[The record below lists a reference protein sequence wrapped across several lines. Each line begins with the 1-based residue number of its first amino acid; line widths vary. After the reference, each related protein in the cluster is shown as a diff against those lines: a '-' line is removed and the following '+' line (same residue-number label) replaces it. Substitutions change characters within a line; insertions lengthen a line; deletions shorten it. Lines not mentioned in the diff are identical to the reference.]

1 MKVKKDIRQ
10 LKMIN
15 GDEIIC
21 EVMEEHKR
29 HFIVRNAL
37 KLKEK
42 LTEENHKYFTFSS
55 YMTYQDG
62 LLQVIMLMTSH
73 MMAFAIPTKEMIFQ
87 YDIALEQIDNLKNN
101 VEEEPILDEAVEDWL
116 ENIVEDMNK
125 KRIIH

>member
-15 GDEIIC
+15 GDEVIC
-21 EVMEEHKR
+21 EVVEEHKS

-87 YDIALEQIDNLKNN
+87 YDIALEQIDNLKNS

>member
-15 GDEIIC
+15 GDEVIC
-21 EVMEEHKR
+21 EVVEEHKS

-62 LLQVIMLMTSH
+62 LIQVIMLMTRH
-73 MMAFAIPTKEMIFQ
+73 IMAFAIPTKEMIFQ
-87 YDIALEQIDNLKNN
+87 YDIALEQIDNLKNS